1 MSSNSKGYQINEN
14 MLKPLFLCLT
24 LGTALIGHS
33 ADPTEINLSSIFS
46 DQEVTDKTNAGV
58 AVSPAHLRYDVS
70 PGSSDVKTITVNND
84 TDRQNSFQASF
95 NDFNMNGY
103 GKSEFLAPGE
113 GEYSLSRWVSV
124 SPSFVDLA
132 PGEKVEL
139 TVTVMIPEDHED
151 ANKAAWSILLI
162 EQAEERKSLEQ
173 EDGEEKIA
181 FGVIPTFAFG
191 VFLYQNP
198 PNVEVTDV
206 DIIDV
211 KVNSDEVS
219 KSMTI
224 DVENKGD
231 GISYCTVYVDL
242 TNLDTGATE
251 KLAVKKFTI
260 VPGLKRAFNF
270 PIPLT
275 QTAGNYSAVSVL
287 DFGSDEELEAAEIE
301 FKL

>member
-1 MSSNSKGYQINEN
+1 MY
-14 MLKPLFLCLT
+14 KPLILCLL
-24 LGTALIGHS
+24 LGITSIGHS
-33 ADPTEINLSSIFS
+33 SDPTEINLSSIFS
-46 DQEVTDKTNAGV
+46 NQDITSKTKAGV
-58 AVSPAHLRYDVS
+58 AVSPAHLRFDVN
-70 PGSSDVKTITVNND
+70 PGNSEMKTITVNND
-84 TDRQNSFQASF
+84 TDKSNSFKASF

-103 GKSEFLAPGE
+103 GKSEFLPAGS
-113 GEYSLSRWVSV
+113 GEYSLSRWVAV
-124 SPSFVDLA
+124 SPSYVDLK

-139 TVTVMIPEDHED
+139 TVTVLIPEDHPD

-211 KVNSDEVS
+211 NVHTDEIT

-242 TNLDTGATE
+242 TNLDTGETE

-287 DFGSDEELEAAEIE
+287 DFGSDVELEAAEIE

>member
-1 MSSNSKGYQINEN
+1 MY
-14 MLKPLFLCLT
+14 KPLFLCLL
-24 LGTALIGHS
+24 LGISLMGRST
-33 ADPTEINLSSIFS
+33 DPTEINLSSIFS
-46 DQEVTDKTNAGV
+46 NDSLTTKTNAGV

-70 PGSSDVKTITVNND
+70 PGDSEMRTVTINND
-84 TDRQNSFQASF
+84 TDKPNSFKASF

-103 GKSEFLAPGE
+103 GKSEFLPAGE
-113 GEYSLSRWVSV
+113 GEYSLSKWVAV
-124 SPSFVDLA
+124 SPSYVDLA

-139 TVTVMIPEDHED
+139 TVTVMVPEDHPD

-162 EQAEERKSLEQ
+162 EQAEERKTLEQ
-173 EDGEEKIA
+173 DEGEEKIA

-211 KVNSDEVS
+211 QIDANEVS
-219 KSMTI
+219 KSMII

-242 TNLDTGATE
+242 TNLDTGETE

-260 VPGLKRAFNF
+260 VPGLKRAFHF